1 MKPKNNVKFSEN
13 QTHFILYFE
22 LFKWDSS
29 VKRAI
34 LSAENG
40 GCSWQRGQPL
50 VASLSPL
57 LNGTTWVRIPHP
69 KNRSQGWKPRIK
81 TATMAKKLL
90 FFCFPI
96 PVLYHAPAGAPRLVA
111 SQSLFPGKL
120 VRCRQESQV
129 LSLFLLKIFPDGWF
143 GFSNLFWSEFSFP
156 DPTRRTN
163 LSVPELYH
171 NSNFRPTFGSK
182 KH

>member
-50 VASLSPL
+50 VASLSFDWNHL
-57 LNGTTWVRIPHP
+57 STH
-69 KNRSQGWKPRIK
+69 
-81 TATMAKKLL
+81 
-90 FFCFPI
+90 
-96 PVLYHAPAGAPRLVA
+96 
-111 SQSLFPGKL
+111 SLPQK
-120 VRCRQESQV
+120 
-129 LSLFLLKIFPDGWF
+129 
-143 GFSNLFWSEFSFP
+143 
-156 DPTRRTN
+156 
-163 LSVPELYH
+163 
-171 NSNFRPTFGSK
+171 
-182 KH
+182 